1 MKDGFSEFA
10 YIYIGCL
17 FKKPRA
23 LVALEVYCIVKMCC
37 ILLDVVI
44 E

>member
-1 MKDGFSEFA
+1 MGFQNLH
-10 YIYIGCL
+10 IYIGCL

-23 LVALEVYCIVKMCC
+23 PAALEVSCIVKMCC